1 MCCSISMHRST
12 FHCNCTQPMSP
23 DLLTVAATSPATNLV
38 PAAGLASTSSDSAP
52 ATAAGHNHGLSKG
65 AIAGIVIGSLA
76 GAALLMTL
84 AAFVIIK
91 VSAATLL
98 LLCASLLTMTNSAGP
113 PSASMHLL
121 GIRDAA
127 SLCSLLA
134 CDRVSMR
141 YGCQPLFCQAWLAQ
155 SCLILVCRQWDLED
169 TDACKRHLRPSF

>member
-1 MCCSISMHRST
+1 MHRTT
-12 FHCNCTQPMSP
+12 FHCNCTQPESP

-91 VSAATLL
+91 VSCCYFAAP
-98 LLCASLLTMTNSAGP
+98 LC
-113 PSASMHLL
+113 
-121 GIRDAA
+121 
-127 SLCSLLA
+127 
-134 CDRVSMR
+134 
-141 YGCQPLFCQAWLAQ
+141 
-155 SCLILVCRQWDLED
+155 ILVDHDKQCRTTQ
-169 TDACKRHLRPSF
+169 C